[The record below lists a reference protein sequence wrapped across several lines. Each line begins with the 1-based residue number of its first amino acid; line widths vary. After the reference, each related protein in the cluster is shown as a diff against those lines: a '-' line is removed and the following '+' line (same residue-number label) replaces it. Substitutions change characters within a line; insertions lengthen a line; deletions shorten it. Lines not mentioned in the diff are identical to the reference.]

1 MRKTSPHLLI
11 DFSAFVPAF
20 QSHFSDADA
29 VGTAL
34 CNIKKLKQIGSCINY
49 AARLRKYAA
58 VLDLSDT
65 SLMQHFRR
73 DLKPPRPILPTD
85 GINYYAAKESLALA
99 ILAILVA
106 WLYRELAS
114 CDGNEESLALARL
127 ATLKF
132 INSAALNNISAN
144 TTLCCNL
151 ESYHHH
157 AVR

>member
-1 MRKTSPHLLI
+1 QSQQTIFTALKFMTQRDLSTPNLPAIKFKDPPVFKGKTEDLEDFLMAIHNGIKMQRHAFTSDEETMEYMISFWLAGMRKTSPHLLI

-34 CNIKKLKQIGSCINY
+34 CNIKKFKQIGSCINY

-73 DLKPPRPILPTD
+73 DLK
-85 GINYYAAKESLALA
+85 
-99 ILAILVA
+99 
-106 WLYRELAS
+106 
-114 CDGNEESLALARL
+114 
-127 ATLKF
+127 
-132 INSAALNNISAN
+132 
-144 TTLCCNL
+144 
-151 ESYHHH
+151 
-157 AVR
+157 